1 MSDGGRRDPVSG
13 PETGSVRAADP
24 QHFRHVLGHFPTGV
38 VVVTAM
44 GADGTGAGM
53 AVGSF
58 TSVSLDP
65 PLVAFLPD
73 KGSSS
78 WPKIQAT
85 GSFCVNVLTSAQEH
99 VCRAMASKAPDKFA
113 GLDWKPAESG
123 APIIDGVAAWIDCDI
138 DTVHEAGDHYIVI
151 GRVRDL
157 DIADPVLPLIFYQ
170 GGYGRFSPRTLAA
183 NDADLVDQL
192 AVVDLART
200 HMDALARDLEV
211 ECLASAVV
219 DDEVVLVASS
229 GAPRTGRRPT
239 RVGSRM
245 PFLPPIGYIFA
256 AWADEAIVTAWMK
269 RLAKVGHADDEAL
282 HREKL
287 ARVRQRG
294 VSLGLGGDAHLE
306 FERGLMRLAR
316 QGNAHPDEEM
326 HRIVAELADDYEPE
340 DITSG
345 DRYPVQTVTAP
356 GFGQD
361 GTVVLALALFGLPD
375 AMTADELASAIG
387 RLTAAA
393 DAVTRAVNGV
403 APA

>member
-1 MSDGGRRDPVSG
+1 V
-13 PETGSVRAADP
+13 PEASSARAADA

-38 VVVTAM
+38 VVITAM
-44 GADGTGAGM
+44 GDNGKPAGM

-58 TSVSLDP
+58 TSVSLNP

-73 KGSSS
+73 KSSSS
-78 WPKIQAT
+78 WPKIETT
-85 GSFCVNVLTSAQEH
+85 GRFCVNVLTSAQEH
-99 VCRAMASKAPDKFA
+99 VCRAMASKAEDKFA
-113 GLDWKPAESG
+113 GIDWRPAGSG

-192 AVVDLART
+192 AVVDVART
-200 HMDALARDLEV
+200 HMDSLARDLEV

-219 DDEVVLVASS
+219 DDEVVLIASS

-256 AWADEAIVTAWMK
+256 AWADEAIVNAWMK
-269 RLAKVGHADDEAL
+269 RLALVGHAHDEGL

-287 ARVRQRG
+287 ARVRARG
-294 VSLGLGGDAHLE
+294 FSLGLGGDAHHE
-306 FERGLMRLAR
+306 FEIAIARLAR
-316 QGNAHPDEEM
+316 EGNAHPDEEM
-326 HRIVAELADDYEPE
+326 HRVVAELADDYEPE
-340 DITSG
+340 DITSA
-345 DRYPVQTVTAP
+345 RTYPVKTVTAP
-356 GFGQD
+356 VFGAD

-375 AMTADELASAIG
+375 EMTADELASAVG
-387 RLTAAA
+387 RLTAAT
-393 DAVTRAVNGV
+393 DAVTRAVGGTPPV
-403 APA
+403 

>member
-1 MSDGGRRDPVSG
+1 MTER
-13 PETGSVRAADP
+13 VRAADP

-44 GADGTGAGM
+44 GSDGKAAGM

-58 TSVSLDP
+58 TSVSLSP

-73 KGSSS
+73 RSSSS
-78 WPKIQAT
+78 WPKIEAT
-85 GSFCVNVLTSAQEH
+85 GSFCANVLTSAQEH
-99 VCRAMASKAPDKFA
+99 VCRAMASKADDKFA
-113 GLDWKPAESG
+113 GLGWRPAETG
-123 APIIDGVAAWIDCDI
+123 APILDGVAAWIDCDI
-138 DTVHEAGDHYIVI
+138 ETVHEAGDHYIVI

-183 NDADLVDQL
+183 NDADLVEQL
-192 AVVDLART
+192 AVVDEARA

-219 DDEVVLVASS
+219 DDEVVLIASS

-256 AWADEAIVTAWMK
+256 AWADEVIVNAWMK
-269 RLAKVGHADDEAL
+269 RLAMVGHADDELA

-287 ARVRQRG
+287 ARVRERG

-306 FERGLMRLAR
+306 FERSLGRLAK
-316 QGNAHPDEEM
+316 QGNTHPDEEL
-326 HRIVAELADDYEPE
+326 RRVVAELADDYEPE
-340 DITSG
+340 DITSAET
-345 DRYPVQTVTAP
+345 YPVKTVTAP
-356 GFGQD
+356 VFGKD

-375 AMTADELASAIG
+375 ELTRHELAAAID
-387 RLTAAA
+387 RLTEAAGT
-393 DAVTRAVNGV
+393 VTRAVGGIV
-403 APA
+403 PV